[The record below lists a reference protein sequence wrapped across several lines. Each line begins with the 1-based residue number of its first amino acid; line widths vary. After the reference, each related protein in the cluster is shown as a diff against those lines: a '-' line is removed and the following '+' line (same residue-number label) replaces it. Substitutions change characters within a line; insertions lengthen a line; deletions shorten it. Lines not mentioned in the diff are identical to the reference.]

1 MLFRAN
7 MLPSSKTEG
16 RQLAELK
23 QQMRQKQK
31 EIDNLKKALGQS
43 QAPQQSTKEAVS
55 RA

>member
-1 MLFRAN
+1 